1 MHQTSRLAE
10 RELKA
15 VKGIKDAVSNR
26 VKATIETSWRKEIL
40 LEMQE
45 SASTLEKT
53 QIEAKKALHAYGF
66 SLLHLLSRWEG
77 KREEEG
83 GREGDG
89 VVGRRRFRIAE

>member
-10 RELKA
+10 RVLKA

-45 SASTLEKT
+45 SANTLEKT
-53 QIEAKKALHAYGF
+53 QIEAKKALLAYNF
-66 SLLHLLSRWEG
+66 SPTSPLEV
-77 KREEEG
+77 REKE
-83 GREGDG
+83 R
-89 VVGRRRFRIAE
+89 GRRGL